1 MSRNPINQKSLLL
14 AATVTAAVY
23 LAGCASSYQ
32 ETRTEYAAD
41 GSVQSAQ
48 TSVRGRVLSDLQRE
62 FRGVDLV
69 GEGMFENANE
79 GLARRTAIS
88 LAVSDLAAKVQTQ
101 VRSNTT
107 IYQNRDVR
115 DVVETN
121 VNALVNN
128 YQIVNEGYDPG
139 TTKYRVRVRVSGE
152 QLASEISRRIVE

>member
-1 MSRNPINQKSLLL
+1 MRHFASILILPAL
-14 AATVTAAVY
+14 AAAIS
-23 LAGCASSYQ
+23 GCAPTYQ
-32 ETRTEYAAD
+32 ETRTEYATD
-41 GSVQSAQ
+41 GSVRSTQN
-48 TSVRGRVLSDLQRE
+48 SVRGRVISDLQRE
-62 FRGVDLV
+62 FRGLDLV
-69 GEGMFENANE
+69 GDGLFENSNE

-101 VRSNTT
+101 VRANTT

-128 YQIVNEGYDPG
+128 YQIISEGYDPG
-139 TTKYRVRVRVSGE
+139 TPKYRVRVRITGE

>member
-1 MSRNPINQKSLLL
+1 MPIVRRLSSGLLPIACAAL
-14 AATVTAAVY
+14 AA
-23 LAGCASSYQ
+23 CASTYQ
-32 ETRTEYAAD
+32 ETRTEYQPD
-41 GSVQSAQ
+41 GSVRSSQS
-48 TSVRGRVLSDLQRE
+48 SVRGRVVSDLQRE

-69 GEGMFENANE
+69 GDGMFENANE

-101 VRSNTT
+101 VRANTT

-121 VNALVNN
+121 VNALVSN
-128 YQIVNEGYDPG
+128 YQIASEGYDPG
-139 TTKYRVRVRVSGE
+139 TSKYRVRVRISGE